1 MKQNG
6 RIQSQIIS
14 MVTSLVEMKLMEEMS
29 KNKDE
34 RFCIVETVNFKEK
47 TRQDEYGFIE
57 SYIILKEKP
66 KEIVNVAKRFVDEI
80 KKNNQVEFYNR
91 AMYYYPHH
99 TMNCEIGIIDY
110 FELLFK
116 KL

>member
-14 MVTSLVEMKLMEEMS
+14 MVTSLVEMKLMEKFS
-29 KNKDE
+29 ANKDE
-34 RFCIVETVNFKEK
+34 RFCIVKDVNFVEK
-47 TRQDEYGFIE
+47 QRKDQFGFNE
-57 SYIILKEKP
+57 SYIELKEKP
-66 KEIVNVAKRFVDEI
+66 KKIVEIAKKFVEDV
-80 KKNNQVEFYNR
+80 KKNNQVDFYNR
-91 AMYYYPHH
+91 AMYYYPHQ
-99 TMNCEIGIIDY
+99 TMCSEIGIIDY